1 MRIIAGQSGGRGL
14 ASPSDR
20 SIRPTPERAREALFS
35 TVGNLTGAVVADVY
49 AGTGAL
55 GCEALSRGADIC
67 YFVDESPEAI
77 ELIEENLERIGAQDR
92 GIVMEGDV
100 IATLPMIYDDPDLWL
115 LDPPYDSGLGVK
127 TLEAMREAECVT
139 EDALIVL
146 ETSTDEAP
154 LEVDGYRT
162 EDRREYGKSRL
173 TYYRR
178 IPAD

>member
-1 MRIIAGQSGGRGL
+1 MRIIAGRAGGRGL
-14 ASPSDR
+14 ASPRDR

-49 AGTGAL
+49 AGTGAM
-55 GCEALSRGADIC
+55 GCEALSRGADLC
-67 YFVDESPEAI
+67 YFIDESPAAI
-77 ELIEENLERIGAQDR
+77 ELIEENLERIEAADQ

-100 IATLPMIYDDPDLWL
+100 VATLPMIYDDPDLWL
-115 LDPPYDSGLGVK
+115 LDPPYDSGLALK

-146 ETSTDEAP
+146 ETSVDEPP
-154 LEVDGYRT
+154 LEVEGFRT
-162 EDRREYGKSRL
+162 EDQREYGKSRL

-178 IPAD
+178 IPQD